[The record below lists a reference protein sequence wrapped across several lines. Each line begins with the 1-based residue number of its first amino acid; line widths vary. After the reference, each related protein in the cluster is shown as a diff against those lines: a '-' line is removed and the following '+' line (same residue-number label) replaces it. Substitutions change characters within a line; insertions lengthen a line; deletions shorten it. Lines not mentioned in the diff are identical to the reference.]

1 MGGEFVGQ
9 QGVQFQTVGS
19 PSGQVIEITPP
30 QMASP
35 TSAAAS
41 KGASAVQVVNGPV
54 QSYSN
59 SSVNPLLQMSP
70 QMIATPV
77 AGPGGTIAYNIIP
90 QYQTVVVIGADGQEQ
105 TVVVPTGSV
114 PQQAQS
120 SAAATSTP
128 RQVVQVSQSPVR
140 VQTPASSSTAVA
152 QSVSLSG
159 GTVTV
164 NNLAQSGVVN
174 VGGTPQTQTSVVAKQ
189 SNVVQNV
196 STPVQQMMSVQ
207 IPVTNASGQTV
218 YQTIQVPLP
227 SQTAAAAT
235 PAPLTM
241 YNLFPQQTI
250 TLSTPATS
258 GACDAPTS
266 GGAGQMIAAAD
277 GSVKFI
283 TMPSPQQQT
292 QQVFTVPPGAVAS
305 NGSVGNSPVAMLMA
319 VPQQAASV
327 QQAGGIVQTPSGGG
341 TVLLSNG
348 QVLQTVGGNVCQNI
362 QVVGQPGQLLQG
374 QWAGQTTGSVQ
385 LQVRIA
391 LYKSMCLIFKM
402 KILCMQ
408 FGGSRGISILQVKEY
423 WVNIHGGCKPI
434 TVRLKVEIHEIQFS
448 EVTNYRNPRNP
459 PPISRNPHARKRN
472 PTPATKSMQHPQKL
486 IIEIHQRW
494 TVVTNTWL

>member
-1 MGGEFVGQ
+1 MALLAATCSKIGGTGTEAADASQGSPLRTAVVGQNQVIVQVGGEFVGQ
-9 QGVQFQTVGS
+9 QGVQLQAVGS
-19 PSGQVIEITPP
+19 AGQVIEITP

-41 KGASAVQVVNGPV
+41 KAASALQIVNGSA

-59 SSVNPLLQMSP
+59 STVNPLLQMSP

-114 PQQAQS
+114 PQQVQT
-120 SAAATSTP
+120 SAAAASIP
-128 RQVVQVSQSPVR
+128 KQVVQVSQSQVR
-140 VQTPASSSTAVA
+140 IQTPATSNSTVS
-152 QSVSLSG
+152 QSGSLSG
-159 GTVTV
+159 GTLTV

-174 VGGTPQTQTSVVAKQ
+174 VGCTPQSAVVAKQ
-189 SNVVQNV
+189 NNVVQ
-196 STPVQQMMSVQ
+196 SPSAPVQQMMSVQ
-207 IPVTNASGQTV
+207 IPVTNAGGQTV

-227 SQTAAAAT
+227 GQQAATAA

-250 TLSTPATS
+250 TLSSPATTA
-258 GACDAPTS
+258 ACDSQTS
-266 GGAGQMIAAAD
+266 GGAGQMIATAD

-283 TMPSPQQQT
+283 TMQSPQQQA

-305 NGSVGNSPVAMLMA
+305 NGGVGNSPVAMVMA

-348 QVLQTVGGNVCQNI
+348 QVLQTLGGNVCQNI

-374 QWAGQTTGSVQ
+374 SWAGQTAGTVQ
-385 LQVRIA
+385 LQVRIIVYI
-391 LYKSMCLIFKM
+391 LPYLHNSYILECLQYYA
-402 KILCMQ
+402 KILLMWTRHQ
-408 FGGSRGISILQVKEY
+408 SQGLDYQ
-423 WVNIHGGCKPI
+423 
-434 TVRLKVEIHEIQFS
+434 LA
-448 EVTNYRNPRNP
+448 VT
-459 PPISRNPHARKRN
+459 
-472 PTPATKSMQHPQKL
+472 
-486 IIEIHQRW
+486 
-494 TVVTNTWL
+494 

>member
-1 MGGEFVGQ
+1 VKPSPLALLAATCSKIGGTGTEASDASQGSPLRAAVVGPNQVIVQVGGEFVGQ
-9 QGVQFQTVGS
+9 QGVQLQAVGS
-19 PSGQVIEITPP
+19 PTGQVIEITP

-35 TSAAAS
+35 ASAAAS
-41 KGASAVQVVNGPV
+41 KGASAMQIVSGSV

-59 SSVNPLLQMSP
+59 NSVNPLLQMSP

-114 PQQAQS
+114 PQQVQT
-120 SAAATSTP
+120 SAVATSTP
-128 RQVVQVSQSPVR
+128 KQVVQVSQNQAR
-140 VQTPASSSTAVA
+140 VQTPASSSSTVA

-174 VGGTPQTQTSVVAKQ
+174 VGGTPQSTVVAKQ
-189 SNVVQNV
+189 NNIVQ
-196 STPVQQMMSVQ
+196 SASAPMQQMMSVQ
-207 IPVTNASGQTV
+207 IPVTNASGQTI

-227 SQTAAAAT
+227 SQPAATAA

-250 TLSTPATS
+250 TLSSPATS
-258 GACDAPTS
+258 GACDGQTS
-266 GGAGQMIAAAD
+266 GGTGQMIASAD

-283 TMPSPQQQT
+283 TMQSPQQQT
-292 QQVFTVPPGAVAS
+292 QQVFTVPPAAVAS
-305 NGSVGNSPVAMLMA
+305 NGGVGSSPVAMVMA

-327 QQAGGIVQTPSGGG
+327 QQASGIVQTPSGGG

-348 QVLQTVGGNVCQNI
+348 QMLQTLGGNVCQNI

-374 QWAGQTTGSVQ
+374 SWSGQTAGTVQ
-385 LQVRIA
+385 LQVTIVVC
-391 LYKSMCLIFKM
+391 YVSCLCLHGLFLFYPDWKFIVVMSFRRQLEVKM
-402 KILCMQ
+402 
-408 FGGSRGISILQVKEY
+408 Y
-423 WVNIHGGCKPI
+423 
-434 TVRLKVEIHEIQFS
+434 
-448 EVTNYRNPRNP
+448 
-459 PPISRNPHARKRN
+459 
-472 PTPATKSMQHPQKL
+472 
-486 IIEIHQRW
+486 
-494 TVVTNTWL
+494 

>member
-1 MGGEFVGQ
+1 VKPSPLALLAATCSKIGGTGTEAVDANQGSPLRAAVVGPNQVIVQVGGEFVGQ
-9 QGVQFQTVGS
+9 QGLQLQAVGS
-19 PSGQVIEITPP
+19 PTGQVIEITP

-41 KGASAVQVVNGPV
+41 KGASAMQIVNGSV
-54 QSYSN
+54 QSYSSN
-59 SSVNPLLQMSP
+59 AVNPLLQMSP

-114 PQQAQS
+114 PQQVQS
-120 SAAATSTP
+120 SAVATSTP
-128 RQVVQVSQSPVR
+128 KQVVQVSQNQVQ
-140 VQTPASSSTAVA
+140 VQTPPSSSSTVS

-174 VGGTPQTQTSVVAKQ
+174 VGGTPQSTVVAKQ
-189 SNVVQNV
+189 NNIVQAP
-196 STPVQQMMSVQ
+196 SAGVQQMMSVQ

-227 SQTAAAAT
+227 SQPAASAS

-250 TLSTPATS
+250 TLSSPATS
-258 GACDAPTS
+258 GACDSQTS
-266 GGAGQMIAAAD
+266 VGSGQMIAAAD

-283 TMPSPQQQT
+283 TMQSPQQQT

-305 NGSVGNSPVAMLMA
+305 NGGVGNSPVAMVMA
-319 VPQQAASV
+319 VPQQAAAV

-348 QVLQTVGGNVCQNI
+348 QVLQTLGGNVCQNI

-374 QWAGQTTGSVQ
+374 SWAGQTAGTVQ
-385 LQVRIA
+385 LQVTIIA
-391 LYKSMCLIFKM
+391 YAMSRFHVLVSFWINWKF
-402 KILCMQ
+402 CMFMTCRRQ
-408 FGGSRGISILQVKEY
+408 
-423 WVNIHGGCKPI
+423 
-434 TVRLKVEIHEIQFS
+434 
-448 EVTNYRNPRNP
+448 
-459 PPISRNPHARKRN
+459 
-472 PTPATKSMQHPQKL
+472 TKSTEIYL
-486 IIEIHQRW
+486 ISDFFLS
-494 TVVTNTWL
+494 VFMS

>member
-1 MGGEFVGQ
+1 LALLAATCSKIGGTGTEAADASQGSPLRAAVVGPNQVILQVGGEFVGQ
-9 QGVQFQTVGS
+9 QA
-19 PSGQVIEITPP
+19 GQVIEIAP

-35 TSAAAS
+35 TSAATS
-41 KGASAVQVVNGPV
+41 KGTSAVQIVNGSV
-54 QSYSN
+54 QSFTN
-59 SSVNPLLQMSP
+59 STVNPLLQMSP

-114 PQQAQS
+114 APQQAQS
-120 SAAATSTP
+120 SSATTTQ
-128 RQVVQVSQSPVR
+128 RQVVQVSQNQVR
-140 VQTPASSSTAVA
+140 VQTPASSSTAVSQTA
-152 QSVSLSG
+152 SLSG

-174 VGGTPQTQTSVVAKQ
+174 VGGTPQSTVVAKQ
-189 SNVVQNV
+189 SSVVQ
-196 STPVQQMMSVQ
+196 SASAPVPQMMSVQ
-207 IPVTNASGQTV
+207 IPVTNASGHTV

-227 SQTAAAAT
+227 SQPAASAT

-250 TLSTPATS
+250 TLSSPATS
-258 GACDAPTS
+258 GACDAQTS

-283 TMPSPQQQT
+283 SMQSPQQQT
-292 QQVFTVPPGAVAS
+292 QQVFTVPGGAVAS

-319 VPQQAASV
+319 VPQQAASL
-327 QQAGGIVQTPSGGG
+327 QQAGGIVQTPSAGG

-374 QWAGQTTGSVQ
+374 SWAGQAGGSVQ
-385 LQVRIA
+385 LQVRIV
-391 LYKSMCLIFKM
+391 KS
-402 KILCMQ
+402 
-408 FGGSRGISILQVKEY
+408 V
-423 WVNIHGGCKPI
+423 VN
-434 TVRLKVEIHEIQFS
+434 S
-448 EVTNYRNPRNP
+448 ENQSSDHR
-459 PPISRNPHARKRN
+459 
-472 PTPATKSMQHPQKL
+472 
-486 IIEIHQRW
+486 
-494 TVVTNTWL
+494 